1 MSEIEDPGCYVT
13 VARVLRARGNRGE
26 VAAQDLSDDPK
37 RFVAGSGFQLLASSG
52 DRLHVVLENAWYH
65 QGRLILKFEGIETIS
80 QAESLRGLE
89 VQIPQAELG
98 PAPEG
103 EYYYQDLIGCQVI
116 DAADDRVLGVV
127 EAIQEPGGGLL
138 LQVRSGAKE
147 ILIPFVRSV
156 CVEIAPQQRK
166 IRVRLPE
173 GLEDLN
179 G

>member
-1 MSEIEDPGCYVT
+1 MSGIEGSDSYVT
-13 VARVLRARGNRGE
+13 VARVLRSRGNRGE
-26 VAAQDLSDDPK
+26 VAAQDLSGDPE
-37 RFVAGSGFQLLASSG
+37 RFAPGSGFQLLDSSG
-52 DRLHVVLENAWYH
+52 NRRPAVLENAWYH
-65 QGRLILKFEGIETIS
+65 QGRLVLKFEGIETIS

-98 PAPEG
+98 PPPEG
-103 EYYYQDLIGCQVI
+103 EYYYQDLIGCQVM

-127 EAIQEPGGGLL
+127 EAIQELGGGLL
-138 LQVRSGAKE
+138 LEVRSGPKE
-147 ILIPFVRSV
+147 ILIPFASSV
-156 CVEIAPQQRK
+156 CIEIAPRQRT